1 MDTGSKNF
9 YDLVGS
15 ALGTLEN
22 YQGYLDNVMASKYNG
37 LQLDGFDFA
46 PGMQVGFTYAQI
58 QKELNLNVM
67 ATYVDKD
74 SQGKNRGTKGFQL
87 TTGKIPRMK
96 TRREYDEDQMREI
109 MVLQQRFGGNNV
121 QALNAALSALFTT
134 TDDMIGS
141 HTNSLTYQRHQ
152 MVSKGKLELLDTNNP
167 NGIVNVSF
175 SANVPTK
182 NITQKTLTD
191 RWWTSS
197 AHTTEGSTSNPIKD
211 LIAIVRAAR
220 LRGITDVHFE
230 ADFFTLEDTLNHSA
244 VKMAIGY
251 AAAPMANSDSVAA
264 AIATNLGFDG
274 QKAALERI
282 IKTPINMIDSIVSV
296 EKWDNATKSL
306 GYTQL
311 RSFAPDVF
319 VLVPNGNLGEVL
331 TVEPLRLPLNN
342 GTYGDFYG
350 GRLLLT
356 VDFEFQQK
364 IQYFSSEMTSLVV
377 PNKPQ
382 TMYYL
387 NIL

>member
-1 MDTGSKNF
+1 MNTGQKNF

-22 YQGYLDNVMASKYNG
+22 YQGYLDKVMAVKYNG
-37 LQLDGFDFA
+37 LQLDGFTFA
-46 PGMQVGFTYAQI
+46 AGMQVGFTYAQI

-67 ATYVDKD
+67 ATYVDND
-74 SQGKNRGTKGFQL
+74 SAGKNRGTQGFQL

-96 TRREYDEDQMREI
+96 TRREYDENQMREI

-121 QALNAALSALFTT
+121 QALNAALNALFTT

-141 HTNSLTYQRHQ
+141 HTNSLTFQRHQ
-152 MVSKGKLELLDTNNP
+152 MVSRGKLELLDTNNP
-167 NGIVNVSF
+167 NGITNVTF
-175 SANVPTK
+175 SANVPAA
-182 NITQKTLTD
+182 NITTKTSTAA
-191 RWWTSS
+191 WWTSA
-197 AHTTEGSTSNPIKD
+197 AHTAEGSASNPIKD
-211 LIAIVRAAR
+211 LVAMIRAAR
-220 LRGITDVHFE
+220 LKGITDVHFE
-230 ADFFTLEDTLNHSA
+230 ADYFTLEDLLNHSA
-244 VKMAIGY
+244 VKTAIGY
-251 AAAPMANSDSVAA
+251 ALQPMANSD
-264 AIATNLGFDG
+264 AIAQAISTNLGFDG

-282 IKTPINMIDSIVSV
+282 IKTNIVAVDSIVSV
-296 EKWDNATKSL
+296 EKWDNTKKAL
-306 GYTQL
+306 GYSQI

-331 TVEPLRLPLNN
+331 TVEPLKLPLNN

-356 VDFEFQQK
+356 VDFEIQKK
-364 IQYFSSEMTSLVV
+364 IQYFQSEMTSLVV

-387 NIL
+387 NVV

>member
-1 MDTGSKNF
+1 MKGGSKNF

-37 LQLDGFDFA
+37 LQMDGFDFA
-46 PGMQVGFTYAQI
+46 PNMQVGFTYAQI

-67 ATYVDKD
+67 ATYVDVD
-74 SQGKNRGTKGFQL
+74 SDGKNRGTQGFQL

-96 TRREYDEDQMREI
+96 VRREYDETQMREI
-109 MVLQQRFGGNNV
+109 MVLQQRFGGNGV
-121 QALNAALSALFTT
+121 QALGAALNALFET

-152 MVSKGKLELLDTNNP
+152 MVSRGKLELLDTNNP
-167 NGIVNVSF
+167 NGIVNVAF
-175 SANVPTK
+175 SANVPAK

-191 RWWTSS
+191 RWWTSA
-197 AHTTEGSTSNPIKD
+197 AHTTEGTTSNPIKD
-211 LIAIVRAAR
+211 MITIVRAAR

-230 ADFFTLEDTLNHSA
+230 VDFFTLEDTLNHSA
-244 VKMAIGY
+244 VKTAIGY
-251 AAAPMANSDSVAA
+251 AMAPMANSDSVAQ
-264 AIATNLGFDG
+264 AIAVNLGYEG
-274 QKAALERI
+274 QKAALERL
-282 IKTPINMIDSIVSV
+282 IKTPINVIDSIVSV
-296 EKWDNATKSL
+296 EKWDNAAKAL

-311 RSFAPDVF
+311 RAFAPDVF
-319 VLVPNGNLGEVL
+319 VLVPNGSLGEIL
-331 TVEPLRLPLNN
+331 TVEPLKLPLNN

-356 VDFEFQQK
+356 VDFEIQKK
-364 IQYFSSEMTSLVV
+364 IQYFKSEMTSLVV